1 LIAEARVTLEGDAR
15 ERLEQV
21 LGRRDASAA
30 DLREAA
36 QTLMVSGAR
45 SRVEAQL
52 DAQLSEAEQ
61 ALSAAPLVPAGVAL
75 LRELLSK
82 IAARDR

>member
-1 LIAEARVTLEGDAR
+1 
-15 ERLEQV
+15 LEQV

-36 QTLMVSGAR
+36 QTLVVSGAR

-52 DAQLSEAEQ
+52 DAQLSEAEK
-61 ALSAAPLVPAGVAL
+61 ALSAAPLLPAGVAM